1 MIHYLM
7 RRLAVAMVTLL
18 ALSIA
23 IFVIIQLPPGDYLTS
38 YIQKLQV
45 SGEKID
51 QMQIQAL
58 RAQYGLDLPMP
69 LQYLKW
75 IGGLLH
81 GDLGQ
86 SLEWGRPVSQLIGDR
101 LLMTILVNTSAL
113 VLILAVAVPIGI
125 YSATRP
131 YSVGDYG
138 VTVLG
143 YIGLAMPNFL
153 LALFLM
159 VLGYRYFGLKI
170 GGLFSPEYELAPWNV
185 AKVLDLLKHLPV
197 PILVIGMSQM
207 AGIVRVMRS
216 SLMDEL
222 KKQYV
227 VTARAKGLSERV
239 LLWKYPV
246 RVAINPIVSTIGW
259 ALPGIVSGE
268 TITSIVL
275 GLPTM
280 GPLLFRSL
288 LSQDMY
294 LAGSILMLLGV
305 LTILGTLLSDLLL
318 VWVDPRIRLERRAA

>member
-1 MIHYLM
+1 MIRYLM

-113 VLILAVAVPIGI
+113 VMILAVAVPIGI